1 MRRLAALASLGLLI
15 LAAFGPA
22 KAVIATSKK
31 RTCAPR
37 TAQVLAANKFGA
49 VYRERGDD
57 LGLTSCTRAGKKSYR
72 SFLDAPQL
80 AGFDLAGR
88 FFAYPESGERDD
100 APEGITNIFTESLAG
115 GGTRSAFTILAS
127 SPPVSVLVDVIK
139 LQMAPNQAMVW
150 IVCQDANGFGRVPR
164 ECVRDGRRRWIFAR
178 PASANF
184 DPDFMPHLVAT
195 GRHIDARYL
204 RLSTTGRT
212 VTWRQ
217 QGRLKRRDI
226 GP

>member
-1 MRRLAALASLGLLI
+1 MAVFVVIGVAILVVVSARSATASNNE
-15 LAAFGPA
+15 
-22 KAVIATSKK
+22 

-37 TAQVLAANKFGA
+37 TTQVLAANAFGA

-57 LGLTSCTRAGKKSYR
+57 LGLASCTRAGRKSYH
-72 SFLDAPQL
+72 SFLYAPQL
-80 AGFDLAGR
+80 AGLDLAGP
-88 FFAYPESGERDD
+88 FFAYPESGSRDD
-100 APEGITNIFTESLAG
+100 APEGITNIFTMSLSG
-115 GGTRSAFTILAS
+115 RGQPAFTILAS
-127 SPPVSVLVDVIK
+127 APPVSVLVDVTK

-178 PASANF
+178 PASANY

-195 GRHIDARYL
+195 GRHIDARHL

>member
-1 MRRLAALASLGLLI
+1 MGSGLATVTVWA
-15 LAAFGPA
+15 
-22 KAVIATSKK
+22 ATSVSANGKE

-49 VYRERGDD
+49 VYRERRDDDRGLDD
-57 LGLTSCTRAGKKSYR
+57 LGLTSCTRDAKTSYQ
-72 SFLDAPQL
+72 SFVFGAPQL
-80 AGFDLAGR
+80 AALDIAGR

-100 APEGITNIFTESLAG
+100 APQGITNIFTNSLLG
-115 GGTRSAFTILAS
+115 RGQPAFTILAS
-127 SPPVSVLVDVIK
+127 APPVSVLVDVTK

-150 IVCQDANGFGRVPR
+150 IVCQDANGFGRLLR

-178 PASANF
+178 PASGNYDSAF
-184 DPDFMPHLVAT
+184 VPRLIAT

-204 RLSTTGRT
+204 RLSAAGRT